1 MLSAIHRGIFGSPET
16 SRPSLHNLHYR
27 RPQEAA
33 LEPGAVRASSE
44 FRLAFRELV
53 QEFAEIASREAAR
66 VRRSVAS
73 VHETIRRSISSRRGS
88 IFTAS
93 SSPGYELLEHGDE
106 LESVLANKD
115 SVELGETL
123 DIYRLDVIVDNKD
136 LVALD
141 PRKPYLLERVSWL
154 QSVRHVYFHIPGLHA
169 LQSNF
174 AGSSSNGYV
183 STKEDTSEADDDNVD
198 EPSTPLQSS
207 YQTGAFVIIHD
218 IKGVAGYVTYLS
230 FSVNGQLNEW
240 RSNMFRK
247 RIFSVDLNALRQR
260 AQSLPPVRRRS
271 THFLKTSDHE
281 VGRMNSERTLSYA
294 SSRPSQNMR
303 HRRRLFRPWYY
314 KLKSFPMWV
323 GIMFLVGSII
333 FTIGSA
339 LSYVPSVADSY
350 VLYQSL
356 IGWPFFVG
364 SIFYTVGA
372 YIRILEVLNAP
383 PVHPMITDED
393 SVRLSVDI
401 LEHRKL
407 RFFGWEP
414 WRWDFLGALIQ
425 QIGACL
431 YNINCFVGNGNKAFV
446 LSFYETQ
453 FVLWLPDTLG
463 SVCFV
468 VSSYFFIVEYGH
480 RWWTWD
486 PKSLLYWTVL
496 CNFMGAIG
504 FLLNGAFGF
513 GEYAFPSNSLYVYI
527 AADLPLLI
535 GCICFSLGGLFLIL
549 EQSLPSHLDIL
560 ASLGQMF
567 AE

>member
-1 MLSAIHRGIFGSPET
+1 MLSSIQRSIFGSPEN
-16 SRPSLHNLHYR
+16 SRPSLYHPHYR
-27 RPQEAA
+27 RPDEAA

-44 FRLAFRELV
+44 FRLAFRELIR
-53 QEFAEIASREAAR
+53 EFADIAVREAVK

-88 IFTAS
+88 IF
-93 SSPGYELLEHGDE
+93 SPRTSTGSEYELLEENSEFGSI
-106 LESVLANKD
+106 LESKD

-123 DIYRLDVIVDNKD
+123 DIYRLDIIAEEKD

-141 PRKPYLLERVSWL
+141 PRKPYLRERVSWL
-154 QSVRHVYFHIPGLHA
+154 QSVRHVYFHIPGLHDIHCN
-169 LQSNF
+169 LSEPSDND
-174 AGSSSNGYV
+174 
-183 STKEDTSEADDDNVD
+183 STFVEGENSVMELGDNMD
-198 EPSTPLQSS
+198 EPSTPLQSGYRTS
-207 YQTGAFVIIHD
+207 PFVVIHD
-218 IKGVAGYVTYLS
+218 IEGVAGYVTYLK
-230 FSVNGQLNEW
+230 FSINGRMNEW

-247 RIFSVDLNALRQR
+247 RIFSVDLKNLRQR
-260 AQSLPPVRRRS
+260 AQSLPPIRRRS
-271 THFLKTSDHE
+271 KQLSNAGYYE
-281 VGRMNSERTLSYA
+281 RERMHSERFPSET
-294 SSRPSQNMR
+294 SSRPSQVMR
-303 HRRRLFRPWYY
+303 IRRRLFRPWYY

-333 FTIGSA
+333 FTIG
-339 LSYVPSVADSY
+339 
-350 VLYQSL
+350 L

-383 PVHPMITDED
+383 PVHPMISDED

-401 LEHRKL
+401 LEHRKIRL
-407 RFFGWEP
+407 FGWEP

-431 YNINCFVGNGNKAFV
+431 YNINCFVGNGNSAFN

-453 FVLWLPDTLG
+453 FILWLPDTLG
-463 SVCFV
+463 SICFV

-527 AADLPLLI
+527 GSDLPLLF

-560 ASLGQMF
+560 ASFGHLF
-567 AE
+567 SE